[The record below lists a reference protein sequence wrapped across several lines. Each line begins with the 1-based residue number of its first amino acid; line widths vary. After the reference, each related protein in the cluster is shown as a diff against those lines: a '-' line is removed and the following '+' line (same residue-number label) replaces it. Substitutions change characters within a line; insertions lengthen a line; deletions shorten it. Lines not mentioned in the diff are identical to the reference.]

1 MSELTLPDTTLPG
14 LDTQQIAMPP
24 HAQRQ
29 SPPADPPP
37 NDEDVRIGPFRSMRG
52 VLRELGHDPDALLR
66 AGGLDPAAFDDPD
79 RRIAFRTAADLI
91 RRAALQ
97 CGREDFGLLIG
108 ERFGFDDLGLL
119 GQLMWRARRVDEALH
134 DLNRFLHVQ
143 DRGSVTFVRPVRDGV
158 VTLGYSILD
167 ADAPGAAL
175 VYDMV
180 MAIGMRLM
188 RSLAGP
194 GFRALEVWLPHVA
207 PRRKTPY
214 LRVFDAPLLF
224 DAPRAEIHFAADW
237 LQAPLAGADAAQHE
251 RVQRAIRQA
260 GVSPGLGGRTRAVLR
275 VLLMSGEATAS
286 HIAAALGLHERTLRR
301 RLATEGESL
310 QDMLAQARY
319 DVARQLLR
327 DTRLGL
333 HDIADALGYA
343 EASVFVRAFRG
354 WAGIT
359 PGQWRARRRLSDRP

>member
-1 MSELTLPDTTLPG
+1 ML
-14 LDTQQIAMPP
+14 QR
-24 HAQRQ
+24 AQRQ
-29 SPPADPPP
+29 RPPADPPP
-37 NDEDVRIGPFRSMRG
+37 NGEDVRIGPFRSMRA

-66 AGGLDPAAFDDPD
+66 AGGLDPATFDDPD

-108 ERFGFDDLGLL
+108 ERFTVDDFGLL

-134 DLNRFLHVQ
+134 DLNRFLHIQ
-143 DRGSVTFVRPVRDGV
+143 DRGSVTFVRPVREGV
-158 VTLGYSILD
+158 VALGYSIFD
-167 ADAPGAAL
+167 ADAPGVAM
-175 VYDMV
+175 VYDL
-180 MAIGMRLM
+180 AIAVGMRLM
-188 RSLAGP
+188 RALAGP
-194 GFRALEVWLPHVA
+194 DFRALEVWLPHVA
-207 PRRKTPY
+207 PRQRTTY
-214 LRVFDAPLLF
+214 RRVFGAPLIF

-275 VLLMSGEATAS
+275 ALLMSGEATAV
-286 HIAAALGLHERTLRR
+286 HVAAALGLHERTLRR
-301 RLATEGESL
+301 RLAAEGESL

-319 DVARQLLR
+319 EVACQLLR
-327 DTRLGL
+327 ETRLGL

-354 WAGIT
+354 WAGCT
-359 PGQWRARRRLSDRP
+359 PGQWRVRTVVVSGRP